1 MTVRVEQN
9 GFAERT
15 IFAAL
20 VALLV
25 LAPLP
30 FGSDRAWAASLIAMV
45 VGLLLFAWGV
55 FAAFSRDH
63 QPASLRPIL
72 PAVTLFVMVI
82 VWAAL
87 QTVPFTPANW
97 RHDLWIETESVL
109 GIALAAPVSLDSA
122 ETWTA
127 TMRLL
132 SYGGIFLLTFQL
144 CMSTN
149 RSERLV
155 RMLIVMTL
163 AYAGYGLVVASAD
176 LKTVLWYANDG
187 AAAYLTST
195 FLYRN
200 AFATFA
206 ALGLLCALAILFRP
220 SMRRGDLDAGWRF
233 ATRAMGD
240 YFFARRWTMML
251 ACSVLFVA
259 ILMTHSRAGLGVTV
273 IGACLFL
280 AIMTWTRRRKRFV
293 LVSIVVI
300 GVAGMVMFAFGGGDT
315 MDRMNRASSAA
326 SERADVY
333 GRTIDAIAE
342 SPLTGVG
349 YGTFANVFGMH
360 RGELLRS
367 PFLRAHNT
375 YLENALELG
384 VPAAAALVLAIGWIM
399 IICVSSVLRHR
410 RQAYLPCLG
419 ISATVL
425 VGLHATVDYS
435 LQIPAVA
442 MAYAAILGAACAQS
456 FRLEIPDRPATERRA
471 I

>member
-1 MTVRVEQN
+1 
-9 GFAERT
+9 
-15 IFAAL
+15 
-20 VALLV
+20 
-25 LAPLP
+25 
-30 FGSDRAWAASLIAMV
+30 
-45 VGLLLFAWGV
+45 
-55 FAAFSRDH
+55 
-63 QPASLRPIL
+63 
-72 PAVTLFVMVI
+72 
-82 VWAAL
+82 
-87 QTVPFTPANW
+87 
-97 RHDLWIETESVL
+97 
-109 GIALAAPVSLDSA
+109 
-122 ETWTA
+122 
-127 TMRLL
+127 
-132 SYGGIFLLTFQL
+132 
-144 CMSTN
+144 
-149 RSERLV
+149 
-155 RMLIVMTL
+155 
-163 AYAGYGLVVASAD
+163 
-176 LKTVLWYANDG
+176 
-187 AAAYLTST
+187 
-195 FLYRN
+195 
-200 AFATFA
+200 
-206 ALGLLCALAILFRP
+206 
-220 SMRRGDLDAGWRF
+220 
-233 ATRAMGD
+233 
-240 YFFARRWTMML
+240 ML